1 MSRIP
6 TGAAPGT
13 AYKLFMSIDDHT
25 INIAE
30 IATVRYKM
38 VVGTVAVPDGEA
50 HPVQHPVRVAEAAW
64 IGMRSGDHHLFKGID
79 AERVRLFLAPF
90 ALIVPDGS
98 PEWADTYHAIVAGG
112 TRADGRTESDAR
124 GAGQA
129 G

>member
-6 TGAAPGT
+6 TAAPGT
-13 AYKLFMSIDDHT
+13 AYKLFMIVDDFT

-30 IATVRYKM
+30 IAWIRYKM
-38 VVGTVAVPDGEA
+38 VVGAVTIESGDTYSVG
-50 HPVQHPVRVAEAAW
+50 VAEAAW
-64 IGMRSGDHHLFKGID
+64 IGFRSGEHHTFKGID

-98 PEWADTYHAIVAGG
+98 PEWADSYHAIVAGG
-112 TRADGRTESDAR
+112 THADGRNEADAR

>member
-1 MSRIP
+1 MSRMP
-6 TGAAPGT
+6 TAAPGT
-13 AYKLFMSIDDHT
+13 AYKLFMIVDEFT

-30 IATVRYKM
+30 IAWIRYKM
-38 VVGTVAVPDGEA
+38 VNGTVTLESGETY
-50 HPVQHPVRVAEAAW
+50 PTRVAEAAW
-64 IGMRSGDHHLFKGID
+64 IGFRSGEHHTFKGID

>member
-1 MSRIP
+1 MSRMP
-6 TGAAPGT
+6 TAAPGT
-13 AYKLFMSIDDHT
+13 AYKLFMSIDDLT
-25 INIAE
+25 INIAA
-30 IATVRYKM
+30 ITGVQYKM
-38 VVGTVAVPDGEA
+38 IAGTVATESGDTYPT
-50 HPVQHPVRVAEAAW
+50 RVAESAYMM
-64 IGMRSGDHHLFKGID
+64 MRSGKDHTFRGID